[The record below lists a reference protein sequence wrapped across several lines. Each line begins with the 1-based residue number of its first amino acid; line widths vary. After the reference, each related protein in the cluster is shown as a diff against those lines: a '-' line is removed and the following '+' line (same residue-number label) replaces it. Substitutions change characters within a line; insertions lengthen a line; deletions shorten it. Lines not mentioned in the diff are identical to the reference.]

1 MNYYAH
7 SPKDGM
13 DAQFYAAHVRDVS
26 LLANRFAQE
35 AGTFSK
41 EDGLVLRQLAIK
53 SAAYHDIGKLDEE
66 NQKVLSGELAA
77 KSLPINHVDAG
88 AAHWL
93 GKQHFSAFAAAVTQ
107 AHHIGFPDF
116 SDEQNKE
123 GFIFRDEEIAAD
135 VDKKLPLFEF
145 IHKALVGQG
154 SDNFMEESVSSD
166 HSMFLRMLLSCIADA
181 DHTDTA
187 THYGK
192 YPQDEQVVRL
202 KADERLIRLNECV
215 INLQKSGVATE
226 RNTLRGQMYQSCRD
240 AEINTGI
247 CSCDSPVAP
256 STLR

>member
-13 DAQFYAAHVRDVS
+13 DAQTYVAHVRSVS
-26 LLANRFAQE
+26 LLADRFAQE
-35 AGTFSK
+35 AGAFSK
-41 EDGLVLRQLAIK
+41 KDGLLLRQLANK

-66 NQKVLSGELAA
+66 NQKVLSGELTA

-93 GKQHFSAFAAAVTQ
+93 SEHQFSAFAAAVTQ

-116 SDEQNKE
+116 SDEQNK
-123 GFIFRDEEIAAD
+123 GDFIFRDKTIAAD
-135 VDKKLPLFEF
+135 VDKKLPLFEL

-154 SDNFMEESVSSD
+154 SDNFMKENISGDRSV
-166 HSMFLRMLLSCIADA
+166 FLRMLLSCIADA

-192 YPQDEQVVRL
+192 YPQDEPIVGL
-202 KADERLIRLNECV
+202 KADERLIRLNKCV
-215 INLQKSGVATE
+215 LDLQKAGL
-226 RNTLRGQMYQSCRD
+226 LRKEMSYAVKCTSLVGM
-240 AEINTGI
+240 
-247 CSCDSPVAP
+247 
-256 STLR
+256 LR